1 MEGAKRSAGYSLDLT
16 NSEIA
21 ISDDRLEPGWYRII
35 SDAGTEMP
43 TETPGP
49 FRCKT
54 WYPIWLNGKYNY
66 SLYVCMIIS
75 MFLVWEGRGYCH
87 LFTDLKI
94 LYLFLAM
101 EFESYCNRFK
111 FNTCFPS
118 RIMICRTVVNNARHN
133 YWFSDTLWIPWLF
146 Y

>member
-1 MEGAKRSAGYSLDLT
+1 
-16 NSEIA
+16 
-21 ISDDRLEPGWYRII
+21 
-35 SDAGTEMP
+35 MP
-43 TETPGP
+43 TEAPGT

-75 MFLVWEGRGYCH
+75 MCLIWEGRGYCH
-87 LFTDLKI
+87 LFTDLKTI
-94 LYLFLAM
+94 YRFLAM

-118 RIMICRTVVNNARHN
+118 RIMIFHTVVNNARHN
-133 YWFSDTLWIPWLF
+133 YWFSTHYEFRDYLIKFSYSSKKMSFELLQCVDMMMGLVYHYAKTLPCVVH
-146 Y
+146 